1 MQPKFDICLMNPL
14 RQSHN
19 YACLCDLGLVD
30 CNMKQTPFARD
41 WPQIQCYHVFE
52 LCTFFLFPA
61 VPHSNPELLEG
72 FNVAVQIQS
81 QSVDEVAEISIA
93 GIKSGSFLITT
104 TPFVGPLLTILSR
117 GFTSDESFVKNV
129 LEAIAC
135 FPLRLLFSFSG
146 NSLRKQLVAIHQKY
160 RTLQWSFLLPPRFFL
175 HHFHPYILFFSQK
188 LMISGKDKI
197 VSIWRCANSII
208 LTVCYWHSTKFWF
221 SHDQYLYLSSSMLRS
236 STYDCVQILKA
247 CSSLFVTITTCTQ

>member
-1 MQPKFDICLMNPL
+1 
-14 RQSHN
+14 
-19 YACLCDLGLVD
+19 
-30 CNMKQTPFARD
+30 
-41 WPQIQCYHVFE
+41 
-52 LCTFFLFPA
+52 LFPA

-160 RTLQWSFLLPPRFFL
+160 RTLQ
-175 HHFHPYILFFSQK
+175 
-188 LMISGKDKI
+188 
-197 VSIWRCANSII
+197 
-208 LTVCYWHSTKFWF
+208 
-221 SHDQYLYLSSSMLRS
+221 
-236 STYDCVQILKA
+236 
-247 CSSLFVTITTCTQ
+247 